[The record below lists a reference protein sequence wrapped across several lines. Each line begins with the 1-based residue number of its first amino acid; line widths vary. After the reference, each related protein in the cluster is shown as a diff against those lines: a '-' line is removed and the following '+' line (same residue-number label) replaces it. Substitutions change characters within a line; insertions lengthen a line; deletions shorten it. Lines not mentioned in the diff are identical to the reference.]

1 MIDYS
6 NVPKDQF
13 EKVFSN
19 ISDAILYYPYWNRD
33 SHFFDSCCFSCGIIR
48 YYDLPMDYYP
58 VKKPCYELLFCK
70 NCWEEIKSEH
80 AKRKGV
86 KFETEKY
93 VYQEIIKELESLD
106 LEQ

>member
-1 MIDYS
+1 
-6 NVPKDQF
+6 
-13 EKVFSN
+13 
-19 ISDAILYYPYWNRD
+19 
-33 SHFFDSCCFSCGIIR
+33 
-48 YYDLPMDYYP
+48 MDYYP

-93 VYQEIIKELESLD
+93 VLPRNN
-106 LEQ
+106 